1 MYRGLLLSLLLSVG
15 VYANTITIAV
25 SANVSYAI
33 EELIEVFRES
43 HPDTKVRVVL
53 GGSGK
58 LTAQIQNHAPYQ
70 LFMSAD
76 MLYPNSLYKSG
87 IAITKPTI
95 YAKGSL
101 ALLSNKKRDFSRGLE
116 ILKDKKIAKISIAN
130 PKTAPY
136 GRATLEALKSAN
148 IYSSIKEKF
157 IYSESISQSV
167 AYTITATDIGVIA
180 KSSLFSPKMKRF
192 REGIN
197 WIEVDPSLYKAI
209 EQGVVI
215 LKNAKD
221 NAEVR
226 SFYDF
231 LYSSKAKEIFHKFGY
246 STL

>member
-1 MYRGLLLSLLLSVG
+1 VYKGLLLSLLLSVG

-33 EELIEVFRES
+33 EELIEVFRET
-43 HPDTKVRVVL
+43 HIDTKVRVVL

-76 MLYPNSLYKSG
+76 MLYPDSLYKSG

-101 ALLSNKKRDFSRGLE
+101 ALLSGKKRDFSRGLE
-116 ILKDKKIAKISIAN
+116 ILKDKDIAKISIAN

-136 GRATLEALKSAN
+136 GRATVEALKSAK
-148 IYSSIKEKF
+148 IYRGIKDKF

-180 KSSLFSPKMKRF
+180 KSSLFSPKMRRF

-197 WIEVDPSLYKAI
+197 WIEIDPSLYKAI

-215 LKNAKD
+215 LKNAK
-221 NAEVR
+221 NNKEVR

-231 LYSSKAKEIFHKFGY
+231 LYSPKAKEIFHKFGY